1 MEKKKI
7 KTFSDN
13 IRHMFT
19 RYAIIPVFVIACA
32 CLASFFGIWQYTVYA
47 TNRNANEEI
56 SNQIEQTV
64 EAYIHSIDRL
74 SQDASLITESI
85 HTDRL
90 VEIRRAMYQL
100 ASKTGCSAKLYIMD
114 TGLGSVLPDSDLL
127 PEFILD
133 TFCSDWG
140 ILHEIQ
146 KEPQKISIRLASGES
161 RILCMGTGI
170 QEKGKQIGYVIITIS
185 ADEFQRL
192 LSRVTPQ
199 IMITDRRGWIYL
211 TNNYVFQ
218 DSLGRFDRNL
228 INARGHIQY
237 QNRWYY
243 LSYNSILDDML
254 HIYSFADHELQ
265 SKMFMIMALF
275 VLVIFAAIILMT
287 YLISGKVAKKS
298 TRDIDKIAGA
308 FEQVKKGNLDC
319 YLSIGSSVEFKQIG
333 DAYNMMV
340 DGLKKNLKE
349 NKELVEHVAF
359 AQVKQLEAQFNPHFL
374 FNTLD
379 NIRFMSK
386 IDPDE
391 ADKMIVALS
400 SLLRYSISDASEEIT
415 VEEDMQYTKSYLTI
429 LKIRF
434 NKRFTYEISIEDK
447 IRQCRIPKLMMQ
459 SLIENAVKYGYG
471 DGETLHVSIRG
482 KEENGKL
489 IFVCKD
495 DGAGMDV
502 ELLQRIRVNL
512 RMPVNR
518 SNHHGIYNINR
529 RIQLMYHGDYGVSL
543 KSKKGEGTVVTLT
556 LPVNLIGLEENYK
569 L

>member
-1 MEKKKI
+1 MERKKI

-32 CLASFFGIWQYTVYA
+32 CLTLFFGIWQYTVY
-47 TNRNANEEI
+47 TSNRNANEEI
-56 SNQIEQTV
+56 SKQIEQTV
-64 EAYIHSIDRL
+64 TEYAYRIDTL
-74 SQDASLITESI
+74 SRDASLITKRI

-100 ASKTGCSAKLYIMD
+100 TSKTGYSAKLYILN
-114 TGLGSVLPDSDLL
+114 TKLRSVLPDADLV
-127 PEFILD
+127 PEFVLD
-133 TFCSDWG
+133 TSCSDWG

-146 KEPQKISIRLASGES
+146 EEPQKLSLQLASGEN
-161 RILCMGTGI
+161 RILCIGKGI
-170 QEKGKQIGYVIITIS
+170 QEKGKLIGYVVATIP
-185 ADEFQRL
+185 AEEFQRL

-199 IMITDRRGWIYL
+199 TMITDGKGWIYL

-218 DSLGRFDRNL
+218 DSLGRFDRELANTK
-228 INARGHIQY
+228 GYIQY

-243 LSYNSILDDML
+243 LSHNSILNGML
-254 HIYSFADHELQ
+254 HVYNFTDHELQ
-265 SKMFMIMALF
+265 SRMFMIMALF

-308 FEQVKKGNLDC
+308 FEQVEQGNLDC
-319 YLSIGSSVEFKQIG
+319 YLSISSSVEFKQIG
-333 DAYNMMV
+333 DAYNVMV
-340 DGLKKNLKE
+340 DGLKKYLKE

-379 NIRFMSK
+379 NIRFMAK
-386 IDPDE
+386 IDSDE

-400 SLLRYSISDASEEIT
+400 SLLRYSISDASEEIA
-415 VEEDMQYTKSYLTI
+415 VEEDMEFTKSYLTI

-434 NKRFTYEISIEDK
+434 NKRFTYEISIEDRIK
-447 IRQCRIPKLMMQ
+447 QCRIPKLMMQ

-482 KEENGKL
+482 YEENEKL
-489 IFVCKD
+489 IFICKD
-495 DGAGMDV
+495 NGAGMDAEV
-502 ELLQRIRVNL
+502 LQRIRDNL
-512 RMPVNR
+512 RMPVNK

-543 KSKKGEGTVVTLT
+543 TSKKGEGTIVTLT
-556 LPVNLIGLEENYK
+556 LPVNIKEPAGD
-569 L
+569 